1 MHMTHRLERGSGAVQ
16 ILARRAALLK
26 TGPPLRDQRT
36 LPVMQQR
43 CEVCENFRPEGDLK
57 PGRTLEAVKY
67 GSRLVL
73 LCRAHAGIAN
83 SSAVTSF
90 EELRELYTEHSG
102 QRSYVPRR
110 ARIAPAVL
118 TSSKNPPRTAGRRV
132 TDSR

>member
-1 MHMTHRLERGSGAVQ
+1 
-16 ILARRAALLK
+16 
-26 TGPPLRDQRT
+26 
-36 LPVMQQR
+36 MQQR

-73 LCRAHAGIAN
+73 LCRAHAGIAKN
-83 SSAVTSF
+83 SGVSSF
-90 EELRELYTEHSG
+90 EELRELYTEQSG

-118 TSSKNPPRTAGRRV
+118 TSKSKSLPRSVGRRA
-132 TDSR
+132 TDAV